1 MDKKEQTKKF
11 IIEQTAPLFNKKGYA
26 GTSLADLTGVTKL
39 SKGSIYG
46 NFGNK
51 DEVAINC
58 FLFNVDKIIS
68 QIKNN
73 LKGVE
78 NSIEKLMVFPNVFS
92 KIYHEV
98 IENGGCPVI
107 NTLIEAD
114 DTHPVLYKQALD
126 IIQAYEG
133 SLVSIIE
140 EGKTRGEIIKT
151 AESQKT
157 AQIIITLLEGGI
169 TLAKVINNDSYVK
182 NAIIQVK
189 ENIDAIR
196 S

>member
-189 ENIDAIR
+189 EIIDAIR